1 MSKEI
6 IGFYLGI
13 VLFIVLL
20 IIPEPEGMN
29 EEAWKTAAVALLMAT
44 WWITEA
50 IPIPA
55 TSLLPIVLFPILGVL
70 SISEATS
77 PYANPLI
84 YLFMGGFIIAIALQR
99 WQLHK
104 RIALNIVNFVG
115 TNPNSIII
123 GFIIASAFLSMW
135 VSNTAAALMMLPI
148 ALSVIELSKKQG
160 GLEQNLDHSKTNT
173 NFELVLVLS
182 IAYACNIGGVGTL
195 IGTPPN
201 AVLAG
206 FMLETHQFEISFLDW
221 LVVGLPFVI
230 IGLPIMYLIL
240 SKVVFPVKLEK
251 LPGGRETIQ
260 NELHQ
265 LGTITGPEK
274 KVATVFVLT
283 ACAWISR
290 PFLSDLVPGLSDAG
304 IAIAAGAILFILPAD
319 RKKGTNLLEWDD
331 MKKMP
336 WGILILFGGGLSLAA
351 AISGTGLAEWIGS
364 AISELQVLP
373 LLLLLA
379 FVVTVMIFLT
389 EITSNTATT
398 AVFVPILASVA
409 IGVGQNPLLFAV
421 PAALGAS
428 CAFMLPVATPPNA
441 IIYASNEVKIFE
453 MSRAGLWLNIA
464 FITFVTL
471 FAYTVISFAFGINLG
486 MVPEWAINN

>member
-1 MSKEI
+1 
-6 IGFYLGI
+6 
-13 VLFIVLL
+13 
-20 IIPEPEGMN
+20 MN
-29 EEAWKTAAVALLMAT
+29 KEAWKTAAVGLLMAT

-55 TSLLPIVLFPILGVL
+55 TSLLPIVLFPILGVM

-84 YLFMGGFIIAIALQR
+84 YLFMGGFIIAIAMKR

-115 TNPNSIII
+115 TNPKSIII

-148 ALSVIELSKKQG
+148 ALSVIEMSKKQG
-160 GLEQNLDHSKTNT
+160 GLEQNEGHTKT

-182 IAYACNIGGVGTL
+182 IAYACNIGGTGTL

-206 FMLETHQFEISFLDW
+206 YMLEAHQFEISFLDW
-221 LVVGLPFVI
+221 LLVGLPFVI
-230 IGLPIMYLIL
+230 IGLPVMYFVL
-240 SKVVFPVKLEK
+240 SKVVYPVTLDK
-251 LPGGRETIQ
+251 LPGGSQAIQ
-260 NELHQ
+260 DELQ
-265 LGTITGPEK
+265 KLGTITGPEK

-283 ACAWISR
+283 ACAWIIR
-290 PFLSDLVPGLSDAG
+290 PFISDIVPGLSDAG
-304 IAIAAGAILFILPAD
+304 IAITAGAILFMIPAD
-319 RKKGTNLLEWDD
+319 RKKGTNILEWSD
-331 MKKMP
+331 MKDMP

-351 AISGTGLAEWIGS
+351 AISGTGLAAWIGS
-364 AISELQVLP
+364 AISALQVLP
-373 LLLLLA
+373 LLMLLA
-379 FVVTVMIFLT
+379 FAVSVMIFLT

-398 AVFVPILASVA
+398 SVFVPILASVA
-409 IGVGQNPLLFAV
+409 IGLGQNPLLFAV

-441 IIYASNEVKIFE
+441 IIYASNEVKIFQ
-453 MSRAGLWLNIA
+453 MSRAGLWLNIVFIA
-464 FITFVTL
+464 FITL
-471 FAYTVISFAFGINLG
+471 CAYTVILYAFGIELG
-486 MVPEWAINN
+486 EIPEWVISR